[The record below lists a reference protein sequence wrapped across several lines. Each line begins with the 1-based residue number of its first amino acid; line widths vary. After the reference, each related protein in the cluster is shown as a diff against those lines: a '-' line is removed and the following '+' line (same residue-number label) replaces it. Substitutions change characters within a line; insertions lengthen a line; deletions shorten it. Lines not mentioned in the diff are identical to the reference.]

1 MDELVWSLASIK
13 TLLDIS
19 SSIIDNEQ
27 VREPTLIYDNFKV
40 VKCMITHINT
50 GGRTD
55 AHIFL
60 LGQILM
66 QLYTHRI
73 IMRTSQ
79 NLYLT
84 SVLDI
89 TLTHRTII
97 IINQGWPWLAKNKWE
112 QNYLSLL
119 VAMVT
124 NINSIEKTIQK
135 PIRKK
140 SLKPY
145 FLSDLDKI
153 GTKMFCKSYIL

>member
-19 SSIIDNEQ
+19 SFIIDNEQ
-27 VREPTLIYDNFKV
+27 EREPTLIYDNFKV

-55 AHIFL
+55 AHIFP

-66 QLYTHRI
+66 QLYTDRI
-73 IMRTSQ
+73 IMKTSQ
-79 NLYLT
+79 NHCLT
-84 SVLDI
+84 SVLEI

-97 IINQGWPWLAKNKWE
+97 IINQGGPWLAKNKWE

-119 VAMVT
+119 VTMVT
-124 NINSIEKTIQK
+124 NINSIIVTMVTM
-135 PIRKK
+135 KK
-140 SLKPY
+140 
-145 FLSDLDKI
+145 LSKNR
-153 GTKMFCKSYIL
+153 